1 MAIFGSLAAK
11 LQETFAKLRNKGKLT
26 EDDINTAM
34 REIRLSLLEADV
46 NFKVVKSFISSV
58 KERALGAEVLESLTP
73 GQQVVKIVNEEMIE
87 LLGSSESKIRIAS
100 KPPTVIM
107 LCGLQGAGK
116 TTTVGKLGNHFK
128 SQGRRPLLAA
138 CDLQRPAAIKQL
150 QVVGESVDLPVFAK
164 TVDAT
169 PLEVAKESL
178 EHAKKNGNDILIL
191 DTAGRLHV
199 DEDLMQEL
207 RDIKE
212 ALAPDEILLVVDAM
226 TGQDAVNV
234 AAAFHESLE
243 LSGLILT
250 KLDGDARGGAALSV
264 KSVTGVPIKFVGMGE
279 KNDAL
284 EVFYPDRMASR
295 ILGMGDVLTL
305 IEKAQTAYDEKQAK
319 EMEERILSSEFSLED
334 FYEQMQSMKKM
345 GSIQELVGMLPG
357 VGINK
362 ALKNVEIDEDQMKRT
377 EAIIQSMTP
386 EERRNQSILNGSR
399 KKRIAAGSGTSVQ
412 EINKLLK
419 QFEQTKK
426 MMKQLGGMAK
436 RQSKR
441 GGGFTGF
448 PGF

>member
-212 ALAPDEILLVVDAM
+212 ALDPDEILLVVDAM